1 MSWLSGVRILAFDGG
16 KTQRSFC
23 SNRNDFN
30 DVAELCYKEWNFKE
44 YTYKVKFKII
54 LVNFEVNIKCIY
66 FFYKYL

>member
-1 MSWLSGVRILAFDGG
+1 MAEKLKGVSAVIETILMMLPNYVI
-16 KTQRSFC
+16 K
-23 SNRNDFN
+23 
-30 DVAELCYKEWNFKE
+30 NFKE